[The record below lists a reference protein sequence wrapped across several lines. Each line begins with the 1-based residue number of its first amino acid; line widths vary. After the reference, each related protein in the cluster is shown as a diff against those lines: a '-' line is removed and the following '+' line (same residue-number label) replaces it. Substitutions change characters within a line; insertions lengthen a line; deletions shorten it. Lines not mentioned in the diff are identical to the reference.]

1 MFQVRTDLAVEARE
15 IYNEGREQEV
25 PGVEVEREDQED
37 YIITRIKI
45 LNELGQQ
52 KLNKKIGNY
61 VTIESPALKR
71 ADQDLKDNISKV
83 LAKELKA
90 IMEPMAHGKALI
102 VGLGNRNVTPDAL
115 GPKVVEKVLVTR
127 HFFQAYKKSSDE
139 SMANVSAIAP
149 GVMGLTGIETGEII
163 KGIVEKTNPDII
175 IAIDALASR
184 NMRHISSTI
193 QISNTGI
200 SPGSGVGNKRKPINS
215 EYLGVPVVAIGI
227 PTVVDAATMVNDTIG
242 LIIGEMKEQA
252 QEGQEF
258 YSLLED
264 LSTKDKYG
272 LIKEV
277 LTPYM
282 DNVMVTPK
290 EVDDLINDLS
300 QVISNGINISI
311 HPGIDLKDVN
321 RYIN

>member
-15 IYNEGREQEV
+15 IYNEGKEQEV
-25 PGVEVEREDQED
+25 PGIEVEREEEED
-37 YIITRIKI
+37 YIVTRIKI
-45 LNELGQQ
+45 LNKLGQQ

-61 VTIESPALKR
+61 ITIESPALKK
-71 ADQDLKDNISKV
+71 ADQDLKDNISKL

-90 IMEPMAHGKALI
+90 MIGPIKHDKALI

-127 HFFQAYKKSSDE
+127 HFFQAYKKDE
-139 SMANVSAIAP
+139 DQSMGNVSAISP

-163 KGIVEKTNPDII
+163 KGIIEKTNPDIV
-175 IAIDALASR
+175 IAVDALASR

-215 EYLGVPVVAIGI
+215 EYLGVPVIAIGI
-227 PTVVDAATMVNDTIG
+227 PTVVDAATLINDTIG
-242 LIIGEMKEQA
+242 LIIGEMKDHTE
-252 QEGQEF
+252 EGQEF
-258 YSLLED
+258 YTLLED
-264 LSTKDKYG
+264 LSSKDKYS

-321 RYIN
+321 RYLN

>member
-1 MFQVRTDLAVEARE
+1 MFQIRTDLAVEARE
-15 IYNEGREQEV
+15 IYNEGKEQEV
-25 PGVEVEREDQED
+25 PGVEVEREEQED
-37 YIITRIKI
+37 YTITRIKI

-52 KLNKKIGNY
+52 KLNKKVGSY
-61 VTIESPALKR
+61 VTIESPSLKR

-90 IMEPMAHGKALI
+90 IIAPNKHKKALI

-127 HFFQAYKKSSDE
+127 HFFQAYNKTEDE
-139 SMANVSAIAP
+139 SMANVSAISP

-163 KGIVEKTNPDII
+163 KGIVEKTNPDIV
-175 IAIDALASR
+175 IAVDALASR

-193 QISNTGI
+193 QISDTGI
-200 SPGSGVGNKRKPINS
+200 SPGSGVGNKRKPIS
-215 EYLGVPVVAIGI
+215 AEYLGVPVIAVGI
-227 PTVVDAATMVNDTIG
+227 PTVVDAATLINDTIG
-242 LIIGEMKEQA
+242 LIIGEMKNQTE
-252 QEGQEF
+252 EGQEF
-258 YSLLED
+258 YSLLEG
-264 LSTKDKYG
+264 LSSKDKYS

-300 QVISNGINISI
+300 QVVSNGINISV

-321 RYIN
+321 RYLN

>member
-1 MFQVRTDLAVEARE
+1 MFQLRTDLAVEARE
-15 IYNEGREQEV
+15 IYNEGKEKEV
-25 PGVEVEREDQED
+25 SGVEVEKEEDKD
-37 YIITRIKI
+37 YIVTRIKI
-45 LNELGQQ
+45 LDESGQQ
-52 KLNKKIGNY
+52 KLNKKIGSY
-61 VTIESPALKR
+61 ITIESPALKK
-71 ADQDLKDNISKV
+71 ADQDLKDNISKL
-83 LAKELKA
+83 LAKELKVM
-90 IMEPMAHGKALI
+90 IEPMKHNKVLI

-127 HFFQAYKKSSDE
+127 HFFQDYNKDQDE
-139 SMANVSAIAP
+139 SMANVSAVSP

-163 KGIVEKTNPDII
+163 KGIIEKTNPDIV

-184 NMRHISSTI
+184 NMKHISSTI

-215 EYLGVPVVAIGI
+215 EYLGVPVIAIGI
-227 PTVVDAATMVNDTIG
+227 PTVVDAATLINDTIG
-242 LIIGEMKEQA
+242 LIIGEMKNHTK
-252 QEGQEF
+252 EGQEF

-264 LSTKDKYG
+264 LSSRDKYN

-300 QVISNGINISI
+300 QVVSNGINISV

-321 RYIN
+321 RYLN